1 MEDRYSKRSPKHRD
15 LSRGQRT
22 DSTFLVGRSIKL
34 LPNHRVWQGKDQ
46 LVESSVCLGSLGI
59 EPDSELPGAERERER
74 DGPMSMSIG
83 KDWQATGSPFPHGHR
98 MVVAWCHD
106 APWLTENAS
115 QWLLFRPEIR

>member
-74 DGPMSMSIG
+74 EREREMD
-83 KDWQATGSPFPHGHR
+83 R
-98 MVVAWCHD
+98 
-106 APWLTENAS
+106 
-115 QWLLFRPEIR
+115 